1 MAAAGSR
8 RYGDPSGSLARDM
21 GRALVARGK
30 GKSMHWREMAQTVVI
45 TVGAIVAAVLLYS
58 VFIYCWTW
66 FVSPTGP
73 VAPRDLFYQI
83 YRGGWSDTFPIS
95 NTLTKAAPLILTA
108 LCTALPARVGLIN
121 IGAEGALMLGGLAA
135 ACVGVAMAGTTPLV
149 VQLAMVMAGL
159 CAGGLLIAAV
169 GLLRTARGVNETIS
183 SLLMTY
189 IAIAV
194 FNYLVEGPLRDP
206 ASLNKPSTHPLPE
219 DVMFGTI
226 VPESG
231 GLHDFLMGLGSWM
244 KVFGDVHIG
253 LLLGVVFCI
262 LAYLLMY
269 HTTFGFAARMV
280 GGNVRAAQASGIS
293 VSKVILITCFLAGG
307 AAGLA
312 GTVEVAFAQTQANA
326 SLNANYGFRGILV
339 SFIARHHPLAI
350 IPVAILFGSIDAA
363 ASVVQQDLKLPQAAL
378 EVLMGTTF
386 VLILVSE
393 TFYGRFRVFQPRLA
407 KEVAPA

>member
-1 MAAAGSR
+1 
-8 RYGDPSGSLARDM
+8 
-21 GRALVARGK
+21 
-30 GKSMHWREMAQTVVI
+30 MHWREMAQTVVI
-45 TVGAIVAAVLLYS
+45 TIGALVASVLLFS
-58 VFIYCWTW
+58 IFIFFYA
-66 FVSPTGP
+66 G

-83 YRGGWSDTFPIS
+83 YRGGFSDIFPIS

-121 IGAEGALMLGGLAA
+121 IGGEGALMLGGLAA
-135 ACVGVAMAGTTPLV
+135 ACTGLAMSGAPVLV
-149 VQLAMVMAGL
+149 VQLAMILAGMA
-159 CAGGLLIAAV
+159 AGGLLIAAV

-206 ASLNKPSTHPLPE
+206 ASLNKPSTHPLAE
-219 DVMFGTI
+219 DVMLGMI

-231 GLHDFLMGLGSWM
+231 ALHDLLMSFGAWM
-244 KVFGDVHIG
+244 RVFSDVHVG
-253 LLLGVVFCI
+253 LLFGIVLCV
-262 LAYLLMY
+262 LTYLLMY

-280 GGNVRAAQASGIS
+280 GGNMRAAQASGIA
-293 VSKVILITCFLAGG
+293 VSKVMLATCFLAGA

-312 GTVEVAFAQTQANA
+312 GMVEIAFAQGQANA
-326 SLNANYGFRGILV
+326 ALNTNYGFRGILV

-363 ASVVQQDLKLPQAAL
+363 ASIVQQELKLPAAAL
-378 EVLMGTTF
+378 DVLMGPTF
-386 VLILVSE
+386 VFILLS
-393 TFYGRFRVFQPRLA
+393 
-407 KEVAPA
+407 

>member
-1 MAAAGSR
+1 M
-8 RYGDPSGSLARDM
+8 
-21 GRALVARGK
+21 
-30 GKSMHWREMAQTVVI
+30 RETAQTVII
-45 TVGAIVAAVLLYS
+45 TIGAIAASVALFS
-58 VFIYCWTW
+58 VFIFFYA
-66 FVSPTGP
+66 G
-73 VAPRDLFYQI
+73 VAPLDLFYQI

-121 IGAEGALMLGGLAA
+121 IGAEGALMMGGLAA
-135 ACVGVAMAGTTPLV
+135 ACTGLALPGAPVLV
-149 VQLAMVMAGL
+149 VQIAMVLAGMF
-159 CAGGLLIAAV
+159 AGGLLIGAV

-206 ASLNKPSTHPLPE
+206 ASLNKPSTHKL
-219 DVMFGTI
+219 DDAVKLGTI

-231 GLHDFLMGLGSWM
+231 ELHDSMMSLGKW
-244 KVFGDVHIG
+244 VEAFGEVHVG
-253 LLLGVVFCI
+253 LLFGIVFCV

-280 GGNVRAAQASGIS
+280 GGNMRAAQAAGLA
-293 VSKVILITCFLAGG
+293 VSKIILVTCFLAGA

-312 GTVEVAFAQTQANA
+312 GMVEVAYSQGQANA
-326 SLNANYGFRGILV
+326 SLNSNGYGFRGILV

-363 ASVVQQDLKLPQAAL
+363 ASVVQQDLKLPSAAL
-378 EVLMGTTF
+378 DVLMGITF
-386 VLILVSE
+386 VMILLCE
-393 TFYGRFRVFQPRLA
+393 TFYGRFRIFQPRLA

>member
-1 MAAAGSR
+1 MN
-8 RYGDPSGSLARDM
+8 
-21 GRALVARGK
+21 
-30 GKSMHWREMAQTVVI
+30 WREIAQ
-45 TVGAIVAAVLLYS
+45 S
-58 VFIYCWTW
+58 VFITIGALLASVALYSI
-66 FVSPTGP
+66 FIFFYAG
-73 VAPRDLFYQI
+73 VAPLDLFYQI

-95 NTLTKAAPLILTA
+95 NTLTKASPLILTA

-121 IGAEGALMLGGLAA
+121 IGAEGALMMGGLAA
-135 ACVGVAMAGTTPLV
+135 ACIGLAIPGAPPLV
-149 VQLAMVMAGL
+149 VQIAMVLASM

-169 GLLRTARGVNETIS
+169 GWLRTARGVNETIS

-194 FNYLVEGPLRDP
+194 FSYLVEGPLRDP

-219 DVMFGTI
+219 EVMLGTVI
-226 VPESG
+226 PESG
-231 GLHDFLMGLGSWM
+231 VLHDFFERFGSLM
-244 KVFGDVHIG
+244 KIFGDGGVHVG
-253 LLLGVVFCI
+253 LLFGIVFCV
-262 LAYLLMY
+262 LAYMLMY

-280 GGNVRAAQASGIS
+280 GGNMRAAQASGLA
-293 VSKVILITCFLAGG
+293 VSKIILVTCFLAGA

-312 GTVEVAFAQTQANA
+312 GMVEVAFTQRQANA

-363 ASVVQQDLKLPQAAL
+363 ASVVQQDLKLPAAAL
-378 EVLMGTTF
+378 DVLMGTTF
-386 VLILVSE
+386 VMILLTE
-393 TFYGRFRVFQPRLA
+393 TLYGRFRIFQPRLA